1 MRRMQW
7 FAVTAGIAA
16 LAACSGGDEA
26 NTTNVELNAEENLAL
41 PPADANMDM
50 NADMNAAMNGDMN
63 ATTNATDAT
72 NNTAAN
78 TTNAY

>member
-1 MRRMQW
+1 
-7 FAVTAGIAA
+7 
-16 LAACSGGDEA
+16 
-26 NTTNVELNAEENLAL
+26 
-41 PPADANMDM
+41 
-50 NADMNAAMNGDMN
+50 MNGDMN